1 MTPEELRRKAAE
13 IRKKAEEQFKAAEK
27 LEDKEQYE
35 AEFRAVDELL
45 KEADGLTKQAD
56 DIEAEERRKNEEAER
71 LRKKLAEQNRQSP
84 ARDES
89 RGRHDHDNPGSDRI
103 DPGEQEDDRT
113 RSLSDWLFQVAKATD
128 KVVGPEADERLRKVY
143 GSEYRNWR
151 EAPAGSERRALSI
164 SSGTDGGYLM
174 PSSYRAQLMEVAS
187 EGSIVRPR
195 ATAVPMDALEVEMPA
210 LDQTTAPTAGQ
221 TSFFG
226 GVHAEWT
233 ADEDDK
239 PQHDPGFRS
248 LKLRAYELAGYTEI
262 PKSLLDRS
270 AISMDILIRRL
281 FGGAI
286 GWYEDYAFLR
296 GNGVGKPLG
305 VLNGPSLLLTGTA
318 RGSSTAVTMAN
329 MVQCWTKQYMQGR
342 RNAVWVISH
351 GAESAFLQMTGVS
364 NTVVIPVGFY
374 VQTGDGSAAGQPL
387 NYAVFGRPVLVSEKL
402 PALNTAGDIGL
413 YDFSQYLIGD
423 TGQLEVAVSEH
434 YKFRNRKIAYR
445 FVHHVG
451 GMPWLNA
458 PITLSDAE
466 TQVSP
471 FVQLQIN
478 S

>member
-1 MTPEELRRKAAE
+1 MPPEELRRKAAE
-13 IRKKAEEQFKAAEK
+13 IRKKAEERFKAAEK

-45 KEADGLTKQAD
+45 KEADDLARQAD
-56 DIEAEERRKNEEAER
+56 DIEAEEKRKNDEAER
-71 LRKKLAEQNRQSP
+71 LRKRLAENRQDERHGRR
-84 ARDES
+84 RDDDE
-89 RGRHDHDNPGSDRI
+89 GNPGSGRI

-128 KVVGPEADERLRKVY
+128 KVVGTEADERLRKVY

-151 EAPAGSERRALSI
+151 EAPMGSERRAMSI

-174 PSSYRAQLMEVAS
+174 PSGYRAQLMEVAS

-195 ATAVPMDALEVEMPA
+195 ATVVPMDALEVEMPA

-221 TSFFG
+221 TAFFG

-248 LKLRAYELAGYTEI
+248 IKLRAYELSGYTEI

-270 AISMDILIRRL
+270 AISMDMLIRRL

-296 GNGVGKPLG
+296 GNGTGKPLG
-305 VLNGPSLLLTGTA
+305 VLSSPALLLTGDA
-318 RGSSTAVTMAN
+318 RGSNDAVTMAN

-402 PALNTAGDIGL
+402 PGLNTAGDIGL

-458 PITLSDAE
+458 PITLSDAS